1 MFESELDLKD
11 IKFYVKI
18 SGNTKLKKLYWD
30 WCFWLWKQEK
40 IFNVSK
46 KKKNA
51 SKRPVDL
58 WLLRKDGKR
67 HCFLFNNFYT
77 FMYDQTLHSVRK
89 HFCPYCLQSK
99 SHAKI
104 KMIKMP
110 KKMNILDEKIM
121 KRKQTHHLW
130 IMQILKV
137 S

>member
-1 MFESELDLKD
+1 MVTQNWKNCIEIGVFGYE
-11 IKFYVKI
+11 
-18 SGNTKLKKLYWD
+18 NKKKSST
-30 WCFWLWKQEK
+30 CQ
-40 IFNVSK
+40 

-121 KRKQTHHLW
+121 KRKQTHYLW